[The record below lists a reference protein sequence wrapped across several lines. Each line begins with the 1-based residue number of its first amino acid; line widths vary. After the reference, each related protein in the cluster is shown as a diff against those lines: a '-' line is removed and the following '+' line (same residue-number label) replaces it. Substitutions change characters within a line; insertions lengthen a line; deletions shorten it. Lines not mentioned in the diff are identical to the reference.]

1 MFQWFQSFSSDAYQ
15 SFAIWLPMQGPWVL
29 SYSSCNVQEVVSWE
43 GAEILIMLRKR
54 SRSIQKEQYKG
65 HLMSD
70 SASDTRDVMEQ
81 KLKSGSFFTVPG
93 LFIGFNTKG
102 LSDSDSARSPT
113 SPLDYKVFANL
124 SNPFRSP
131 RASPDGAQKSWD
143 CSKVGLGI
151 VDSLKDEVKQSN
163 KGFKTSESKSIL
175 FGSQFRNPSSPKH
188 LFDSVDSS
196 LPKVHAVSPKSQLD
210 SPRLQL
216 DRSENVFGV
225 GETQLEPKPLG
236 EVRSWLFDS
245 GRSASSLNS
254 LTYINTNLSSEDF
267 WADKKTAQVNS
278 PPVISGGSNFDNS
291 LVMKPSSLPVS
302 FGSDIGLMG
311 SLSVR
316 EIELSE
322 DYTCVISH
330 GPNPRKTHIFGDCI
344 LECHGSELTS
354 CKEEERA
361 IELSLEVKC
370 LDGSVLYP
378 PNDFLS
384 YCYACKKSLEQGK
397 DIYMYR
403 GEKAFCS
410 SSCRS
415 QEILVEE
422 EKEKTVNNSF
432 DNCPGST
439 YPEEIFL
446 EGMVVAT

>member
-1 MFQWFQSFSSDAYQ
+1 
-15 SFAIWLPMQGPWVL
+15 
-29 SYSSCNVQEVVSWE
+29 
-43 GAEILIMLRKR
+43 MLRKR
-54 SRSIQKEQYKG
+54 SRSIQKDQYKG

-70 SASDTRDVMEQ
+70 SASETRDFLGQ
-81 KLKSGSFFTVPG
+81 KLKSGSFFSVPG

-102 LSDSDSARSPT
+102 SSDSDSARSPT

-124 SNPFRSP
+124 ANPFRSP
-131 RASPDGAQKSWD
+131 RASPDGPQKSWD

-151 VDSLKDEVKQSN
+151 VDSLKDEVKPFS
-163 KGFKTSESKSIL
+163 KGPKTSESKSIL

-196 LPKVHAVSPKSQLD
+196 LPKVHAVSPNSQLD

-216 DRSENVFGV
+216 DNSDNVFRV
-225 GETQLEPKPLG
+225 GETRLQPKPLG
-236 EVRSWLFDS
+236 KVRSWLFDS
-245 GRSASSLNS
+245 DLSATSLNS
-254 LTYINTNLSSEDF
+254 LTYLNTNLSSEDL
-267 WADKKTAQVNS
+267 WVEKKTAQVNS
-278 PPVISGGSNFDNS
+278 PSIINGGSNFDNS

-302 FGSDIGLMG
+302 FGSDVGIMG
-311 SLSVR
+311 SLSAR

-344 LECHGSELTS
+344 LECHGSELTNS
-354 CKEEERA
+354 KKEERVMEF
-361 IELSLEVKC
+361 SPKVKC

-378 PNDFLS
+378 SDDFLS
-384 YCYACKKSLEQGK
+384 YCCACKKKLEQGK

-422 EKEKTVNNSF
+422 EMEKTVNNSSE
-432 DNCPGST
+432 NSPGST
-439 YPEEIFL
+439 YPEKIFL
-446 EGMVVAT
+446 